1 MNRSCCIRDYCGK
14 PFDPSEPETRDRSL
28 LRAFWYRYCPE
39 HRISP
44 TVQTPITEVRAEWF
58 AKGKH
63 VRYRLPGFTTSELA
77 ATCDTAETAL
87 VMSASR
93 ELLESAKDALE
104 SLKRL
109 PDVDGAYRVTVI
121 QELEKAISK
130 AEGKD

>member
-14 PFDPSEPETRDRSL
+14 PFDPTIPETRDTST
-28 LRAFWYRYCPE
+28 LRAFWRRYCPE
-39 HRISP
+39 HRLAP
-44 TVQTPITEVRAEWF
+44 EGQTIITEVRAPWF

-63 VRYRLPGFTTSELA
+63 VRYRLPGFTTSELV

-87 VMSASR
+87 VMSAAPD
-93 ELLESAKDALE
+93 LLESAKDALE

-109 PDVDGAYRVTVI
+109 PNVDGAYRVTVM
-121 QELEKAISK
+121 QELQKAIAK